1 MAAVSDGSPSSGSH
15 GEAGPATRTW
25 WPGWPL
31 TALIVVLALLP
42 LVASV
47 VAVAPGWVPVG
58 DDATI
63 EMRGRDLFTGD
74 TPLLG
79 MPSAVGEQTGR
90 RVHHPGPLELWWVG
104 LWVRG
109 WGISQASLAAAT
121 AVWAVATTTA
131 LLLARRIGGPFLLGL
146 AGVVL
151 ALLTWSLRGEVPVTP
166 FNAHVIVVPLAAYLL
181 ALVAWHQRVRG
192 AGLAALVLGSWSAQA
207 HLTAVG
213 PVVSAGVVV
222 AGMVVLRR
230 RRSPQRPDLRWRSL
244 AFGAGALALC
254 WLGPVIDVLTNEGG
268 NLRAV
273 LGARGDLASEAI
285 GPGAAADITVRALSW
300 RPVWASAGA
309 HPSELVLAAGPQHWA
324 SAGLVVV
331 VAVVGALRRRRTHP
345 GLGVAVVASCAGI
358 VTGALL
364 AARFPGEYLSLLAL
378 HNHLWLWP
386 LTAFLWGAA
395 LVAVGLEVGDLVR
408 ARYGWARRVRTAA
421 AVALFGLALVAVG
434 AASLGEP
441 HRNLTLAEPAYVRA
455 LGEGAQVRLD
465 PDATYRVTISGEFDR
480 FFVEVGLLAYL
491 ERAGFDV
498 VGPPRYRDTFG
509 DHRTTVR
516 RPVAGDLV
524 VDLGWEAVEVATGPG
539 RALAEHRP
547 SAALLALRREVEDRL
562 VALLRRT
569 PGALPLHGMASTDD
583 AEIRRWLREDL
594 DGLVLAGFVPES
606 LAGAAETQRYLD
618 LWREPVLHASVRLV
632 PTNG

>member
-1 MAAVSDGSPSSGSH
+1 MGAEPAEPPRSGGDDEQTPTS
-15 GEAGPATRTW
+15 GRRW
-25 WPGWPL
+25 RGWPL
-31 TALIVVLALLP
+31 AALIVVLALLP

-104 LWVRG
+104 LWVRS
-109 WGISQASLAAAT
+109 WGIPQASLAAA
-121 AVWAVATTTA
+121 AAAWAVATAAT
-131 LLLARRIGGPFLLGL
+131 LFLARRVGGPVLLGL
-146 AGVVL
+146 AAVVL

-192 AGLAALVLGSWSAQA
+192 AGVAAVVLGSWSAQA

-222 AGMVVLRR
+222 AVMVILRR
-230 RRSPQRPDLRWRSL
+230 RHSPHRPVLRWRSL
-244 AFGAGALALC
+244 AVGTGVLALC
-254 WLGPVIDVLTNEGG
+254 WLGPAIDVLTNEGG

-285 GPGAAADITVRALSW
+285 GAGTAADITVRALAW

-309 HPSELVLAAGPQHWA
+309 HPSELVLSAGPQHWA
-324 SAGLVVV
+324 SAGLVVL
-331 VAVVGALRRRRTHP
+331 VAVAGGFRRRRTHP
-345 GLGVAVVASCAGI
+345 GLGVAVVASSVAI
-358 VTGALL
+358 VTGAIL
-364 AARFPGEYLSLLAL
+364 AARYPGEYLSLLAL

-386 LTAFLWGAA
+386 LTAFLWGTA
-395 LVAVGLEVGDLVR
+395 LVAVGLEVCDLVR
-408 ARYGWARRVRTAA
+408 VSQVPAQRVLAAA
-421 AVALFGLALVAVG
+421 AVVVPGLALVAVG
-434 AASLGEP
+434 VASLGPP

-455 LGEGAQVRLD
+455 LGEGALARLD
-465 PDATYRVTISGEFDR
+465 PEATYRVTISGEFDR
-480 FFVEVGLLAYL
+480 FFVEVGLLAHL
-491 ERAGFDV
+491 ERAGLDV
-498 VGPPRYRDTFG
+498 VGPPSYRAAFG
-509 DHRTTVR
+509 DRRTTAR

-524 VDLGWEAVEVATGPG
+524 VDLGWEAATVATGPG
-539 RALAEHRP
+539 RSLAEHRP
-547 SAALLALRREVEDRL
+547 SASLLAERREVENRL

-606 LAGAAETQRYLD
+606 LAGASETQRYLD
-618 LWREPVLHASVRLV
+618 LWRDPVLHASVRLV
-632 PTNG
+632 PATG